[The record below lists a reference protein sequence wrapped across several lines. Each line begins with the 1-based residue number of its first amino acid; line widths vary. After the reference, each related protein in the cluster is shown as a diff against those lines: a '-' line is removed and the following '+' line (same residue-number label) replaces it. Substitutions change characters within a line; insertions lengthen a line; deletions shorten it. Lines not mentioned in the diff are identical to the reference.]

1 MLSKYVSMAWAKE
14 VAALRD
20 GKDPPNS
27 RLTSICDV
35 LKRHGKATV
44 LQLTPDQ
51 LAPHPQNRGGRMC
64 VASDCHKNGAKIV
77 TSGAKFD
84 RIGES
89 ISFEMPQDPNK
100 CAEYIA
106 KLNHLVSTSQE
117 MLAPLSGAEVGLTI
131 GSTNTTSFCRAAMA
145 NCKTNQP
152 ELANSSG
159 RLNSPASY
167 GGEFGPMCT
176 LGWKWLY
183 ISRDVEECFP
193 DLPGWMSYCL
203 NNTNVAMKPKEIE
216 SAISLARLIEG
227 GTSFHDAVREV
238 QQSHPECEKYI
249 TEVATY
255 AQNFSGGKGWPLLVG
270 LDNYVKILGCTSCML
285 GEEFMSALVNFKPKS
300 LKTTFPFL
308 RLACWL
314 TQATSPKVVDGIS
327 KLLVVNDM
335 AKLKATK
342 LADLEAVELLLSQGW
357 DLGPNMHKTEAGN
370 FEPEVLK
377 AYGKFATRTVV
388 HVVQKEKQSLEPA
401 GFESLNV
408 INEAY
413 QAFLSTGKDADKA
426 SAGAASDAAG
436 SNASSSQNEGPAVL
450 ASLADCKNVAALVLA
465 KYTHLKLD
473 SSYAHKDFG
482 QNVFKFI
489 EINDTVGV
497 FECTPVFGQ
506 KIKVE
511 TLHQDLKKWTKVAK
525 QPALIPKT
533 SWEPCLPAGSNSW
546 KAETSKAQATLA
558 LNKFYAENS
567 LEDDIELC
575 KDPELVCLRDGA
587 ETYQKGEIVL
597 VPLGSLR
604 AIENQKET
612 QKLSASKLIKDK
624 DGKAVY
630 SIIAQPKKVDK
641 KTELVVPATW
651 VTASKV
657 KSEINMEVKYVSQ
670 GSLQFPTL
678 QNTRAVKA
686 REKLVIAE
694 SKPAENKPADSK
706 PAESKPAESKADEK
720 PESASKKQKIG

>member
-1 MLSKYVSMAWAKE
+1 MISKYANVAWAKE
-14 VAALRD
+14 VAALRA
-20 GKDPPNS
+20 GQDPPNS
-27 RLTSICDV
+27 RLTSICNV
-35 LKRHGKATV
+35 LKAHGKASR

-51 LAPHPQNRGGRMC
+51 LAPHPCNRGGRMC
-64 VASDCHKNGAKIV
+64 VASDCHKNGEKIL

-89 ISFEMPQDPNK
+89 IAFEMPQDPTK

-106 KLNHLVSTSQE
+106 KVNHLISTSQE

-131 GSTNTTSFCRAAMA
+131 GSTNTACFCRASMA

-152 ELANSSG
+152 SLANASG
-159 RLNSPASY
+159 RLNSPDSY
-167 GGEFGPMCT
+167 GGDFGPMCNK
-176 LGWKWLY
+176 GWKWLY

-216 SAISLARLIEG
+216 SAISLARLMEG
-227 GTSFHDAVREV
+227 GVSFHDAIAEV

-255 AQNFSGGKGWPLLVG
+255 AQNFSGGKGCPLLVG

-327 KLLVVNDM
+327 KLLVVSDI

-357 DLGPNMHKTEAGN
+357 DLGPNMNKTEAGN
-370 FEPEVLK
+370 FDPEVLK
-377 AYGKFATRTVV
+377 AYGKFATRVVV
-388 HVVQKEKQSLEPA
+388 HVAQKEKWSLEPA

-408 INEAY
+408 INEKY
-413 QAFLSTGKDADKA
+413 QAFLSTGKDPDTAV
-426 SAGAASDAAG
+426 AGAAASDAAD
-436 SNASSSQNEGPAVL
+436 QDQPVL
-450 ASLADCKNVAALVLA
+450 ASLADCKDVGAIVLT
-465 KYTHLKLD
+465 KYTHLKLN
-473 SSYAHKDFG
+473 SLYAHKDHG

-497 FECTPVFGQ
+497 FECTPVFGE

-511 TLHQDLKKWTKVAK
+511 TLHKDLKKWTKIAK
-525 QPALIPKT
+525 QPALIPSIYWK
-533 SWEPCLPAGSNSW
+533 PYLPAESASW
-546 KAETSKAQATLA
+546 TAETSKAEATLA
-558 LNKFYAENS
+558 LHKFYQENS

-575 KDPELVCLRDGA
+575 KDPEVVCLKDGA

-604 AIENQKET
+604 AIDNQKEA
-612 QKLSASKLIKDK
+612 QKLSAAKLIKDK
-624 DGKAVY
+624 HGTTVLY
-630 SIIAQPKKVDK
+630 SIVAQPKKVDK
-641 KTELVVPATW
+641 KTELVVPANW
-651 VTASKV
+651 VTTSKV
-657 KSEINMEVKYVSQ
+657 KTEINMEVKYVSH
-670 GSLQFPTL
+670 GGFQFPTL
-678 QNTRAVKA
+678 SNTRAVKA

-694 SKPAENKPADSK
+694 SKPAESK
-706 PAESKPAESKADEK
+706 PAESKPAESKPD
-720 PESASKKQKIG
+720 SKRQKTN